1 MLDIFKAILFG
12 IVEGITEWLPVSST
26 GHIII
31 LDQLI
36 KMGQGEDFMEMFEV
50 VIQLGAIMAVIVIY
64 FHRLNPFS
72 PTKTQKQ
79 KMLTWQTWIKVLIGC
94 VPAGIVGFLFNDWI
108 DKHLF
113 KWQVVAATLILY
125 GILFIIV
132 ENYQKGKTP
141 KVTNMSQ
148 LTLRM
153 MLIIGVFQMLS
164 MIPGT
169 SRSGATIV
177 GALMLG
183 VSRSLAAEYTFFL
196 AIPTMFG
203 ASALKLYKFGMNF
216 TGTQVAVLLVGMAIS
231 FAVSIV
237 AIKFLL
243 KYIQNNDFK
252 VFGYYRIILGVIVI
266 LFFGIQSML

>member
-1 MLDIFKAILFG
+1 MAG
-12 IVEGITEWLPVSST
+12 SS
-26 GHIII
+26 G
-31 LDQLI
+31 
-36 KMGQGEDFMEMFEV
+36 
-50 VIQLGAIMAVIVIY
+50 
-64 FHRLNPFS
+64 N
-72 PTKTQKQ
+72 
-79 KMLTWQTWIKVLIGC
+79 
-94 VPAGIVGFLFNDWI
+94 
-108 DKHLF
+108 
-113 KWQVVAATLILY
+113 ILY

-216 TGTQVAVLLVGMAIS
+216 TGTQVAVLLVGMAVS

>member
-216 TGTQVAVLLVGMAIS
+216 TGTQVAVLLIGMAVS